1 MSFFKKLL
9 GQEDLPPEEKARV
22 LAEKEEKRR
31 QKEAALQA
39 SQRQKQEKQA
49 AEMQL
54 MEKYFGKSSGMFNKM
69 NFSVYKLAI
78 YYFENNIK
86 RTSEEVLAAIPA
98 EYDKT
103 KKREIKG
110 MLIATSERLVFV
122 TSGIGHGEFSEVLEY
137 HKMNGISLAA
147 DGFTQKELLIDYG
160 RSRKVFDDIV
170 NDDKFKY
177 FINIVRN
184 KINEA
189 KRKPAPTKARTKQSA
204 PPQVSKYEQLSQIA
218 KLRDQG
224 VLTEEEFQREKEKIL
239 NS

>member
-1 MSFFKKLL
+1 MSFFKKLF

-31 QKEAALQA
+31 QKE
-39 SQRQKQEKQA
+39 A

-86 RTSEEVLAAIPA
+86 RTSEEILAAIPA

-170 NDDKFKY
+170 NDDKFKN

-189 KRKPAPTKARTKQSA
+189 KRKPAPKKAKTKPSA
-204 PPQVSKYEQLSQIA
+204 PPQISKYEQLSQIA